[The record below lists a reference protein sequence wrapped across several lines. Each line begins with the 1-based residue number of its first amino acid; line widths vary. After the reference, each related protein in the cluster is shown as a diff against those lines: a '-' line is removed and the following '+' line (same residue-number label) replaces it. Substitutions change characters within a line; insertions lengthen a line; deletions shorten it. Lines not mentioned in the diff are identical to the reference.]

1 MKAPISID
9 YLEAPD
15 SPIETLETLPP
26 PPQQEKPIE
35 TETLP
40 YSDTVDKIFLGYFK
54 LTAYCSCRKCC
65 GKWADCRPKDENG
78 NDIVYGASGAKLIEG
93 ISVAV
98 DPSVIPYGSMI
109 EFDEHF
115 YLAHDTGGG
124 IKGLRIDVY
133 YNSHERALQFGRVD
147 TVPVYLIP

>member
-1 MKAPISID
+1 MSRE
-9 YLEAPD
+9 YLEEPA

-26 PPQQEKPIE
+26 EETIIE
-35 TETLP
+35 IEVETLP
-40 YSDTVDKIFLGYFK
+40 YYDVADKIYLGDFK

-65 GKWADCRPKDENG
+65 GKWADCRPRDENG
-78 NDIVYGASGAKLIEG
+78 NDIVYGASGERLIEG

-98 DPSVIPYGSMI
+98 DPRVIPYGSKI
-109 EFDEHF
+109 EFDNHF

-124 IKGLRIDVY
+124 IKGFRIDVY
-133 YNSHERALQFGRVD
+133 YESHERALKFGKVD